1 MRDQGS
7 AKAPTD
13 NPAVLDAQAN
23 RHQVKQ
29 EQARRGHWRRPPLV
43 ESRLIRFGLMAGLV
57 VYLVLA
63 LASVD
68 VNWQRVMEG
77 AARGLDFIAAFARPD
92 FVSRQTDIIDGVL
105 ESLTMTV
112 TSTVLGIALSVPV
125 GLGAARN
132 IAPWPVYYLCRAII
146 TVSRTFQ
153 EVIIAILF
161 VVMFGFGP
169 LAGMITLAFA
179 TIGFMAKLLAEDIED
194 IDHRQVEAI
203 RATGAG
209 WWQTMNHAVQPQVM
223 PRLIGLSM
231 YRLDINFRESAVIGI
246 VGAGG
251 IGATLNTS
259 ISRYEYDTSAAILL
273 IIIAIVLL
281 SEYASSQV
289 RRWTQ

>member
-1 MRDQGS
+1 MSRQALASQG
-7 AKAPTD
+7 
-13 NPAVLDAQAN
+13 Q
-23 RHQVKQ
+23 
-29 EQARRGHWRRPPLV
+29 WRRLPFIADPKL
-43 ESRLIRFGLMAGLV
+43 RWGLAIGTV

-63 LASVD
+63 LSTVD
-68 VNWQRVMEG
+68 VNWARVAEG
-77 AARGLDFIAAFARPD
+77 ASRALNFLSAFAQPD
-92 FVSRQTDIIDGVL
+92 FVNRRTDIVNGLL
-105 ESLTMTV
+105 ESLTMTL
-112 TSTVLGIALSVPV
+112 TSTVIGVALAIPV

-132 IAPWPVYYLCRAII
+132 IAPWPVYLLCRGII

-194 IDHRQVEAI
+194 LDWRQVEAV
-203 RATGAG
+203 RATGAS

-259 ISRYEYDTSAAILL
+259 MSRYEYDTSAAILL

-281 SEYASSQV
+281 CEYTSSHV

>member
-1 MRDQGS
+1 MSRQ
-7 AKAPTD
+7 A
-13 NPAVLDAQAN
+13 LAQAG
-23 RHQVKQ
+23 R
-29 EQARRGHWRRPPLV
+29 WRRLPLI
-43 ESRLIRFGLMAGLV
+43 ETPRLRWGLAAGLA
-57 VYLVLA
+57 VYLA
-63 LASVD
+63 LALSTID
-68 VNWQRVMEG
+68 VNWARVAEG
-77 AARGLDFIAAFARPD
+77 ASRGLNFLAAFAQPD
-92 FVSRQTDIIDGVL
+92 FVSRRGDILDGIL
-105 ESLTMTV
+105 ESLTMTL
-112 TSTVLGIALSVPV
+112 TSTVIGVALAIPV

-132 IAPWPVYYLCRAII
+132 ISPWPVYYLCRGII
-146 TVSRTFQ
+146 TLSRTFQ
-153 EVIIAILF
+153 EIIIAILF

-194 IDHRQVEAI
+194 LDWRQVEAV
-203 RATGAG
+203 RATGAS

-223 PRLIGLSM
+223 PRLIGLSL

-281 SEYASSQV
+281 CEYSSSHV